1 MRSKLTQAKE
11 ISNEVKESV
20 MARQHR
26 RSISG
31 VALTSVEFH
40 HFVHRSSSG
49 IGYEW
54 NIIALTPEEHRA
66 VHDRKPIKVNGKVR
80 YTPDEFDTLMR
91 NHLILNYDGWTM
103 GKCKYHKYW
112 SEEDYGVKKRE
123 KL

>member
-1 MRSKLTQAKE
+1 
-11 ISNEVKESV
+11 

-40 HFVHRSSSG
+40 HFVHRSASG

-66 VHDRKPIKVNGKVR
+66 VHDHKPIKVNGRER
-80 YTPDEFDTLMR
+80 YTPAEFDTLMR
-91 NHLILNYDGWTM
+91 NHLILNYDGWTVE
-103 GKCKYHKYW
+103 KCKYHKYW
-112 SEEDYGVKKRE
+112 SEEDYGIKKRE